1 MESLEDENR
10 RLKQLVADL
19 SLDKEASKAIVR
31 TKRVEFAGLR
41 VDAAFA
47 MKEFAMSERPDSRL
61 VELDCSS
68 YRCEPRADQNAELRE
83 ELLKFGAAEIASAPV
98 KTDANWRY

>member
-83 ELLKFGAAEIASAPV
+83 ELLKFGAAEIALRMSASACAV
-98 KTDANWRY
+98 T